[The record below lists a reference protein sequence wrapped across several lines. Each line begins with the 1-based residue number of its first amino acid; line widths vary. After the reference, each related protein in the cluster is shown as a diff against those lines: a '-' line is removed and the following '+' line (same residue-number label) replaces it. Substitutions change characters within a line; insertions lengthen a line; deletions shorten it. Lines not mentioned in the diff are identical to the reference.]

1 VFILGD
7 KMRALAFTALSLLV
21 ATPVFAANY
30 KIDSDHS
37 QVGFKVKH
45 LAISNVTGNFAEF
58 SGTFSFDPKDMKSAK
73 TEAQIAIKSVST
85 AQAKRDEH
93 LRGDDFFSAEKFPQ
107 MKFVSKEVLPMG
119 SETFKLKGD
128 LTIRGVTKPVE
139 LDVSYTGAAKDPWG
153 NERAAFSATGKISRA
168 DFGLTWN
175 KALET
180 GGMVVGD
187 EVTLTIDIE
196 GTKVG

>member
-1 VFILGD
+1 
-7 KMRALAFTALSLLV
+7 
-21 ATPVFAANY
+21 
-30 KIDSDHS
+30 
-37 QVGFKVKH
+37 
-45 LAISNVTGNFAEF
+45 
-58 SGTFSFDPKDMKSAK
+58 
-73 TEAQIAIKSVST
+73 VST

-107 MKFVSKEVLPMG
+107 MKFVSKEALPMG